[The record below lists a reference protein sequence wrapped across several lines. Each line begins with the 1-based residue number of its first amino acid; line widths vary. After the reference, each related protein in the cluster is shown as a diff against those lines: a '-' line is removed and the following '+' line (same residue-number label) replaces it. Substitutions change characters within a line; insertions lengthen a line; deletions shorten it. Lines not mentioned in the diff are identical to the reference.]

1 MRKNKILGDIMK
13 RVILLGL
20 IGFVLTGCE
29 EKKVTEDMLIGEW
42 ECDIDYQIAKM
53 RNGIDQDYAPQ
64 VGQAVLFVK
73 YLKKDDHLFVEYT
86 DSDGEIEED
95 FKELNGPFNYSIGDR
110 KIDGFRKLEYISDNE
125 FKLIHESSRTQNKSE
140 DNEKTKILMH
150 CTRV

>member
-1 MRKNKILGDIMK
+1 MK

-20 IGFVLTGCE
+20 IGFFLTGCE
-29 EKKVTEDMLIGEW
+29 EKKVTEDMLVGEW

-53 RNGIDQDYAPQ
+53 RNGVAQDYAPQ

-86 DSDGEIEED
+86 DSDGEIIQD

>member
-1 MRKNKILGDIMK
+1 MK

-73 YLKKDDHLFVEYT
+73 YLKKDDQLFVEFT
-86 DSDGEIEED
+86 DSDGEIIQD
-95 FKELNGPFNYSIGDR
+95 FKELNGRFNYSIGDR
-110 KIDGFRKLEYISDNE
+110 KIDGFRKLEYITNNE
-125 FKLIHESSRTQNKSE
+125 FKSIYESSITQDKSE
-140 DNEKTKILMH
+140 DKEKTKILMH
-150 CTRV
+150 CTRI